1 MALVVAVYVLTALAA
16 ATAAAPSSSSG
27 DDSDATALLAFKA
40 GLSDPLG
47 VLRQNWTSGTPPC
60 HWAGVSCGERHGRVT
75 ALALPN
81 VPLHGGLSPSLGNLS
96 FLSILNLTNA
106 SLTGEIPP
114 ELGRLR
120 RLQYLNLNRNS
131 LSGAIPGAM
140 GNLTSLQQL
149 DLYHNHLSGQIPR
162 ELQNLGSLRY
172 IRLDTNYLGGPIPDS
187 VFNNTPLLSVLNL
200 GNNSLSGK
208 IPDSIASL
216 SGLKTTAYLVLC
228 HLASSTCLSSRSSPL
243 QRPKVSLALSLTI
256 QASICPCCKYFPS
269 LGTNSREGSLR
280 ASPRAGFFG
289 YFPCPIISSRILTLI
304 SLGGNSIAGTI
315 PPALSNLT
323 QLSQLDLVDSQLTGE
338 IPVELGQLA
347 QLTWLNLAANQLTGS
362 IPLSLG
368 NLSLVLQLD
377 LAQNRLNG
385 TIPITFGNL
394 GMLRY
399 LNVEANNLEGDLH
412 FLAALS
418 NCRRLEYVDI
428 AMNFYTGRIPDSVG
442 NLSSKLDS
450 FVAHSNQITGG
461 LPPTM
466 ANLSNLIAIYLYA
479 NQLTETIPTHMMQ
492 MKNLQMLNLHDNL
505 MTGSIPTEVGML
517 SSLVELYLGG
527 NKFVASIPGG
537 IGNLSN
543 LRSLSLPRN
552 NLSSSIPISLWHLSN
567 LVQLDLSHNSISGAL
582 ATDIGSMKAIVQIDL
597 STNQISGSI
606 PTSLGQLEMLTSLN
620 LSHNLLQDKIPY
632 TIGKLTSL
640 VTLDLSDNSLV
651 GTIPESLANVTYLT
665 NLNLSFNKLEGQIP
679 ERGVFSNITLESL
692 VGNRALC
699 GLPRLGFSAC
709 ASNSRSSKLQIL
721 KYVLPSI
728 VTFIIVASVCLYL
741 MLKGKFKT
749 RKELPA
755 PSSVIGGIN
764 NHILVSY
771 YEIVRATHNFSE
783 GNLLGIGNFGKVFKG
798 QLSNGL
804 IVAIKVLNVQSE
816 RATRSFDVECDALRM
831 VRHRNLVKILSTCSN
846 LDFRALVLQYMPNG
860 SLEMLLHSEGRSFLG
875 FRERLNIML
884 DVSMALEYLHH
895 RHVDVVLHCD
905 LKPSNVLLDEELTA
919 HLADFGIA
927 KLLLGDD
934 TSVISASM
942 PGTIGYIA
950 PEYGLIGK
958 ASRMSDVFSYGI
970 LLLEVLTAK
979 RPTDP
984 MFDGE
989 LSLRQWVFDAFPARL
1004 VDVVD
1009 HKLLQDEKTNG
1020 IGDIGIALDVSSNML
1035 DRCIV
1040 SIVEL
1045 GLLCSSDLPEK
1056 RVSIIEVVKKLHKVK
1071 TDYESNLT
1079 VQGTQQT

>member
-1 MALVVAVYVLTALAA
+1 
-16 ATAAAPSSSSG
+16 
-27 DDSDATALLAFKA
+27 
-40 GLSDPLG
+40 
-47 VLRQNWTSGTPPC
+47 
-60 HWAGVSCGERHGRVT
+60 
-75 ALALPN
+75 
-81 VPLHGGLSPSLGNLS
+81 
-96 FLSILNLTNA
+96 
-106 SLTGEIPP
+106 
-114 ELGRLR
+114 
-120 RLQYLNLNRNS
+120 
-131 LSGAIPGAM
+131 
-140 GNLTSLQQL
+140 
-149 DLYHNHLSGQIPR
+149 
-162 ELQNLGSLRY
+162 
-172 IRLDTNYLGGPIPDS
+172 
-187 VFNNTPLLSVLNL
+187 
-200 GNNSLSGK
+200 
-208 IPDSIASL
+208 
-216 SGLKTTAYLVLC
+216 
-228 HLASSTCLSSRSSPL
+228 
-243 QRPKVSLALSLTI
+243 
-256 QASICPCCKYFPS
+256 
-269 LGTNSREGSLR
+269 
-280 ASPRAGFFG
+280 
-289 YFPCPIISSRILTLI
+289 
-304 SLGGNSIAGTI
+304 
-315 PPALSNLT
+315 
-323 QLSQLDLVDSQLTGE
+323 
-338 IPVELGQLA
+338 
-347 QLTWLNLAANQLTGS
+347 
-362 IPLSLG
+362 
-368 NLSLVLQLD
+368 
-377 LAQNRLNG
+377 
-385 TIPITFGNL
+385 
-394 GMLRY
+394 
-399 LNVEANNLEGDLH
+399 
-412 FLAALS
+412 
-418 NCRRLEYVDI
+418 
-428 AMNFYTGRIPDSVG
+428 
-442 NLSSKLDS
+442 
-450 FVAHSNQITGG
+450 
-461 LPPTM
+461 
-466 ANLSNLIAIYLYA
+466 
-479 NQLTETIPTHMMQ
+479 MQ
-492 MKNLQMLNLHDNL
+492 
-505 MTGSIPTEVGML
+505 
-517 SSLVELYLGG
+517 
-527 NKFVASIPGG
+527 
-537 IGNLSN
+537 
-543 LRSLSLPRN
+543 
-552 NLSSSIPISLWHLSN
+552 
-567 LVQLDLSHNSISGAL
+567 
-582 ATDIGSMKAIVQIDL
+582 AIVQIDL

-665 NLNLSFNKLEGQIP
+665 SLNLSFNKLEGQIP

-709 ASNSRSSKLQIL
+709 ASNSRSGKLQIL

-728 VTFIIVASVCLYL
+728 VTFIIVASVFLYL

-771 YEIVRATHNFSE
+771 HEIVRATHNFSE

-804 IVAIKVLNVQSE
+804 IVAIKVLKVQSE

-831 VRHRNLVKILSTCSN
+831 ARHRNLVKILSTCSN

-942 PGTIGYIA
+942 PGTIGYMA
-950 PEYGLIGK
+950 PGINKHISSCSSHLILHELIYISHNIYLLFVKEYGLIGK

-1020 IGDIGIALDVSSNML
+1020 IGDIGTALDVSSNML